1 LLLSELIY
9 IEIILLTPELINGCI
24 KKDRRSQKELYRLYY
39 GYAMRICLRYAK
51 NKDEAVEMINDG
63 FMKVF
68 MNIQRYDVERPFN
81 AWLSTIM
88 INTSIDYYRNRIKQI
103 EMEELNGKHEMEDSE
118 NVLSHLNYED
128 LIKLVQKLSYAYR
141 TVFNL
146 FAIDGYS
153 HEEISSMLSI
163 SVGTSKSNLFKA
175 RENLKKLLVEAPT
188 QNEQKF
194 NY

>member
-1 LLLSELIY
+1 
-9 IEIILLTPELINGCI
+9 LLTLELINGCI
-24 KKDRRSQKELYRLYY
+24 NKDRRSQKELYRLYY
-39 GYAMRICLRYAK
+39 GYSMRICLRYSK
-51 NKDEAVEMINDG
+51 NKDEAVEMVNDG

-68 MNIQRYDVERPFN
+68 MNMSKYDNQRSFN

-88 INTSIDYYRNRIKQI
+88 INTSIDYYRSRIRKI
-103 EMEELNGKHEMEDSE
+103 EMEELNAKHEVEDSE
-118 NVLSHLNYED
+118 NILSHLNYED

-146 FAIDGYS
+146 FAIDGFS
-153 HEEISSMLSI
+153 HEEISEMLSI

-175 RENLKKLLVEAPT
+175 RENLKKMLTETPNPSL
-188 QNEQKF
+188 QKI

>member
-1 LLLSELIY
+1 M
-9 IEIILLTPELINGCI
+9 LTPELINGCI

-39 GYAMRICLRYAK
+39 GYAMRICLRYSK
-51 NKDEAVEMINDG
+51 NKDEAVEMVNDG

-68 MNIQRYDVERPFN
+68 MNIHRYDKERSFK

-88 INTSIDYYRNRIKQI
+88 INTSIDYYRSRIKKL
-103 EMEELNGKHEMEDSE
+103 EMEELNDKHEVEDSE
-118 NVLSHLNYED
+118 NILSHLHYND

-175 RENLKKLLVEAPT
+175 RENLKKMIAEAP
-188 QNEQKF
+188 EPSKQKI

>member
-1 LLLSELIY
+1 
-9 IEIILLTPELINGCI
+9 
-24 KKDRRSQKELYRLYY
+24 
-39 GYAMRICLRYAK
+39 MRICLRYAK

-68 MNIQRYDVERPFN
+68 MNIQKYDTERPFK

-128 LIKLVQKLSYAYR
+128 LIRLVQKLSYAYR

-188 QNEQKF
+188 HNQQ
-194 NY
+194 

>member
-1 LLLSELIY
+1 
-9 IEIILLTPELINGCI
+9 LTPELINGCI
-24 KKDRRSQKELYRLYY
+24 KKDRRSQKGLYRLYY

-51 NKDEAVEMINDG
+51 NKDEAVEMVNDG

-68 MNIQRYDVERPFN
+68 MNIHRYDRERSFKT
-81 AWLSTIM
+81 WLSTLM
-88 INTSIDYYRNRIKQI
+88 INTSIDYYRSRIKKI
-103 EMEELNGKHEMEDSE
+103 EMEELNDKHEVEDSE
-118 NVLSHLNYED
+118 NILSHLNYND
-128 LIKLVQKLSYAYR
+128 LIKLVQKLSHAYR

-175 RENLKKLLVEAPT
+175 RENLKKMIAETP
-188 QNEQKF
+188 EHSKQKI

>member
-1 LLLSELIY
+1 
-9 IEIILLTPELINGCI
+9 
-24 KKDRRSQKELYRLYY
+24 
-39 GYAMRICLRYAK
+39 MRICLRYAK
-51 NKDEAVEMINDG
+51 NKDEAVEMVNDG

-68 MNIQRYDVERPFN
+68 MNMSKYDNQRSFN

-88 INTSIDYYRNRIKQI
+88 INTSIDCYRSRIRKI
-103 EMEELNGKHEMEDSE
+103 EMEELNAKHEVEDSE
-118 NVLSHLNYED
+118 NILSHLNYED

-146 FAIDGYS
+146 FAIDGFS
-153 HEEISSMLSI
+153 HEEISEMLSI

-175 RENLKKLLVEAPT
+175 RENLKKMLTETPNPSL
-188 QNEQKF
+188 QKI

>member
-1 LLLSELIY
+1 MITPGLID
-9 IEIILLTPELINGCI
+9 GCI
-24 KKDRRSQKELYRLYY
+24 KNDRRCQKDLYKLYY
-39 GYAMRICLRYAK
+39 GYAMRICLRYAQ
-51 NKDEAVEMINDG
+51 NKDEAVEMVNDG

-68 MNIQRYDVERPFN
+68 TYLHRYDQGRSFN
-81 AWLSTIM
+81 SWMSTIM
-88 INTSIDYYRNRIKQI
+88 INTSIDHYRSRIKQLQ
-103 EMEELNGKHEMEDSE
+103 MEELNDKHELEDSS
-118 NVLSHLNYED
+118 NILSHLNYED

-153 HEEISSMLSI
+153 HEEIAEKLSI

-175 RENLKKLLVEAPT
+175 RENLKKMLAETRVVEKPIAIR
-188 QNEQKF
+188 QQV

>member
-1 LLLSELIY
+1 
-9 IEIILLTPELINGCI
+9 LLTPELINGCI
-24 KKDRRSQKELYRLYY
+24 KNDRRSQKDLYKLYY

-51 NKDEAVEMINDG
+51 NKDEAVEMVNDG

-68 MNIQRYDVERPFN
+68 TYLHRYDKDRSFN
-81 AWLSTIM
+81 AWISTIM
-88 INTSIDYYRNRIKQI
+88 INTSIDNYRIRIKQLQ
-103 EMEELNGKHEMEDSE
+103 MEELNDKHEMEDSG
-118 NVLSHLNYED
+118 NILSHLNYED

-153 HEEISSMLSI
+153 HEEIAEKLSI

-175 RENLKKLLVEAPT
+175 RENLKKMLTET
-188 QNEQKF
+188 QGPAASIAIGKQV

>member
-1 LLLSELIY
+1 M
-9 IEIILLTPELINGCI
+9 LTPELINGCI
-24 KKDRRSQKELYRLYY
+24 SKDRRSQKELYKLYY
-39 GYAMRICLRYAK
+39 GYSMRICLRYAK
-51 NKDEAVEMINDG
+51 NKDEAVEMVNDG

-68 MNIQRYDVERPFN
+68 TNMGKYDRQRSFN

-88 INTSIDYYRNRIKQI
+88 INTSIDYYRSRIRKI
-103 EMEELNGKHEMEDSE
+103 EMEELNAKHELEDSE
-118 NVLSHLNYED
+118 NILSHLNYED

-146 FAIDGYS
+146 FAIDGFS
-153 HEEISSMLSI
+153 HEEISEMLSI

-175 RENLKKLLVEAPT
+175 RENLKKMLTETPNPSLL
-188 QNEQKF
+188 KI